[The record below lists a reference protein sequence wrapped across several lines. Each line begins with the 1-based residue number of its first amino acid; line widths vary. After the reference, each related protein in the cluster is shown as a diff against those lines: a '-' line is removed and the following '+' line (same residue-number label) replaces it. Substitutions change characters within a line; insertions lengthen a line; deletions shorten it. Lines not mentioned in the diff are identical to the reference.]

1 MRACHARTGRDAVF
15 VLTRRLVLR
24 PAWAEEA
31 AALQAAIAH
40 EAVAMKLARLPW
52 PYTLDDARWW
62 LDQPR
67 GETEPRFQIYD
78 RTDGHRLI
86 GGIGI
91 ELDSPFGGPELGYW
105 LTPDAWGRG
114 YCTEAGAALL
124 STARDTLRL
133 ERLVSGHWVKNP
145 ASGRVLVKLGFV
157 PTGETEKRH
166 CMAQGREVDCATYT
180 LDLRQ
185 EQGLAA

>member
-1 MRACHARTGRDAVF
+1 MF

-40 EAVAMKLARLPW
+40 EVVAMKLARLPW
-52 PYTLDDARWW
+52 PYTLEDARWW
-62 LDQPR
+62 LDQPHA
-67 GETEPRFQIYD
+67 ETEPRFQIYD
-78 RTDGHRLI
+78 RTDGFRLI

-91 ELDSPFGGPELGYW
+91 DLASPYGAPELGYW

-124 STARDTLRL
+124 ATARETLRL
-133 ERLVSGHWVKNP
+133 DRLVSGHWVDNP
-145 ASGRVLVKLGFV
+145 ASGRVLIKLGFV
-157 PTGETEKRH
+157 PTGQTEKRH
-166 CMAQGREVDCATYT
+166 CVAQGREVDCATYT
-180 LDLRQ
+180 LDLRM
-185 EQGLAA
+185 EERLAA